1 MLIFAPNLVPVGS
14 VGGGIACPHRVPRAR
29 LPTVQGGLHVGPWSV
44 QWPHRPRQSEAQGA
58 GRQPPS
64 CLPSLLRG
72 FAFPPKTCL
81 PLTWTWFKDF
91 LLCSHSIGHRRGASS
106 PACRA
111 RCRHPVRQSGR
122 LRPGSAGGRDTRLRA
137 AGAGAQARRG
147 LGPPWAPLGPWVL
160 RSGFAPQQSR
170 LGRSQLDRPPQSC
183 AAGQAG
189 RGRRGFLGGR
199 GRGRCWPCHPAG
211 GERFPGN
218 RPLT

>member
-14 VGGGIACPHRVPRAR
+14 AGGAIACPHRVPRAR
-29 LPTVQGGLHVGPWSV
+29 LPTAQRGRRAGWLHAGPWSV

-111 RCRHPVRQSGR
+111 RCRHPVRQSRR
-122 LRPGSAGGRDTRLRA
+122 LRRALREE
-137 AGAGAQARRG
+137 GTHVC
-147 LGPPWAPLGPWVL
+147 VL
-160 RSGFAPQQSR
+160 QE
-170 LGRSQLDRPPQSC
+170 
-183 AAGQAG
+183 
-189 RGRRGFLGGR
+189 RGRRHGVASAPR
-199 GRGRCWPCHPAG
+199 GPLLAPGCCGPAS
-211 GERFPGN
+211 
-218 RPLT
+218 PLSEAG